1 MHFFQIFYYFCNFMY
16 LSIKINS
23 RLLLKHRKQKS
34 LFYLLDKKPKI
45 SDIMIIKVMHK
56 LL

>member
-34 LFYLLDKKPKI
+34 LFYLLDKKTKI